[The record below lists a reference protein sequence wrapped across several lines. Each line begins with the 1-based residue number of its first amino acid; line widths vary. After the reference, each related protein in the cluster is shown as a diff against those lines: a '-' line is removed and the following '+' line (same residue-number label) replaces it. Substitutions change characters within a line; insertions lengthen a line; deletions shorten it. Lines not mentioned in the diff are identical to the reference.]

1 MKILKKILVL
11 LLIAFVIAQFFGPEK
26 NEGDIASIESFLTET
41 NPPEDVKLILK
52 SACFDC
58 HSDFTR
64 YPWYSSITPVNYWLA
79 DHVRH
84 GKGDFNVSEWEG
96 ASLKKRDHKFEEL
109 IEMVEKKEMPLPSY
123 AWTHSDAKLT
133 DEQISSI
140 VAWGKKVRDMYAAQ
154 KAAGE

>member
-1 MKILKKILVL
+1 MKILKKILLL

-26 NEGDIASIESFLTET
+26 NEGDLASVEPFLTET

-58 HSDFTR
+58 HSNHTR
-64 YPWYSSITPVNYWLA
+64 YPWYSNITPVNYWLA

-109 IEMVEKKEMPLPSY
+109 IEMVEAKEMPLPSFT
-123 AWTHSDAKLT
+123 WVHLEAKLT
-133 DEQISSI
+133 DDQIASV
-140 VAWGKKVRDMYAAQ
+140 VAWAKQVRAKYAEQ
-154 KAAGE
+154 KTAE